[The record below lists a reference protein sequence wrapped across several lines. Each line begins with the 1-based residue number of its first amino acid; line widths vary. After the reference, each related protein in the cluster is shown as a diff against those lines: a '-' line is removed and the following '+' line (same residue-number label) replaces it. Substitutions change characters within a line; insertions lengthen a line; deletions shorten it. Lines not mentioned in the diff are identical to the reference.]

1 MPGVLTYCH
10 RFSGVPEGGWDPRVA
25 AYIIDAGLGGLL
37 QVPNIDLDHALIMV
51 LVERWQPK
59 MHSFHLPHGEMTIK
73 LQDMEVIMGVP
84 VDDLLMVGYTHM
96 ND

>member
-1 MPGVLTYCH
+1 
-10 RFSGVPEGGWDPRVA
+10 
-25 AYIIDAGLGGLL
+25 
-37 QVPNIDLDHALIMV
+37 MV